1 MSRKAITALIA
12 VVLGFSVGIIFASIL
27 GIKFVNGGIETYMPH
42 EILALMFKSVTGIN
56 FLGHGGFNL
65 RNVGEFLVASMPL
78 ILTGLSV
85 AFAFKTGLFNIG
97 AEGQVL
103 VGSVAATMGGL
114 FLDLPPIIH
123 PIVCLIL
130 AALAGFVFGAVPG
143 YLKAR
148 FNVHEVVTC
157 IMMNYIAFYGANM
170 IYKSF
175 DGFSNEHTPLIKDTA
190 FLHSKEGDILRTLT
204 NGSRFDWAFIVVI
217 IAVLAFWFIIKK
229 TTFGY
234 RLRTIGSNKEAARYA
249 GMRVNQG
256 IVLSMGIS
264 GIFAGLAGAILVLSI
279 FGYGRVLTGFEN
291 YGYNGIAVALV
302 GANTALGTVLSGG
315 LFGMLAV
322 AQPILQQGGVPKDIA
337 VVISALIIFF
347 CAIPL
352 AYAKIVDKIV
362 HDKNEPEPEVEIEDG
377 GEL

>member
-1 MSRKAITALIA
+1 MNRKVITALVA
-12 VVLGFSVGIIFASIL
+12 VLLGFGVGIIFASIL
-27 GIKFVNGGIETYMPH
+27 GIKFVNGGIQTYWPH
-42 EILALMFKSVTGIN
+42 EILALMFKAVTGFN
-56 FLGHGGFNL
+56 FLGNGGFNL

-123 PIVCLIL
+123 PIVCLL
-130 AALAGFVFGAVPG
+130 LAGVAGFLFGAIPG
-143 YLKAR
+143 YLKAK

-157 IMMNYIAFYGANM
+157 IMMNYIAYYGANM
-170 IYKSF
+170 IYKSV
-175 DGFSNEHTPLIKDTA
+175 DGFTNEHTPIIKDSA
-190 FLHSKEGDILRTLT
+190 FLHAREGDILRTLT

-217 IAVLAFWFIIKK
+217 IAVFAFWFIIKK

-234 RLRTIGSNKEAARYA
+234 RLRTIGSNKEAARYS

-302 GANTALGTVLSGG
+302 GANSALGTVLSGG

-352 AYAKIVDKIV
+352 AYAKLVDKIV
-362 HDKNEPEPEVEIEDG
+362 NKTKKDKTAEQIEDG
-377 GEL
+377 GEA